1 MTGEDLRKRREFM
14 NLTQAELARKFLVST
29 QTISNYE
36 NERSPVP
43 KTFEMALKALELE
56 ER

>member
-1 MTGEDLRKRREFM
+1 MTGDELKKRREFM
-14 NLTQAELARKFLVST
+14 NLTQAELARKFFVSA